1 MLSPGARLGPYELVA
16 LLGAGGMGEVYRARD
31 TRLGRDVAIK
41 VLPAEF
47 AADPDRLR
55 RFEQEAQ
62 AIATL
67 NHPNILAIH
76 DIGTH
81 EGAPYIVTELLEG
94 ESLREKLTGSPL
106 PPRKVL
112 GVAIQVASGLA
123 AAHEKGIIHR
133 DLKPENL
140 FVTKD
145 GQAKILDFGVA
156 KLAPKREATERAV
169 APTVVGGTDPGI
181 VMGTAGYMSPEQ
193 VRGLPVD
200 HRSDIFSLG
209 CVLYEMATGRRAF
222 ARATPADTMTAILTE
237 EVPDP
242 SATGAAVPPALGRV
256 ITHCL
261 EKSPEERF
269 ESARDVAFDLRA
281 VLAELGAPTS
291 GPAATQPGRRRRLTL
306 AIAGGVVIAL
316 VSAGVFLALRGMT
329 RAPQATLD
337 PKRIV
342 VAVFENQTGDRSLDQ
357 LGRMASDWITQGL
370 SRVEGLE
377 VVPSTSVLLA
387 QPPGPSAPAHR
398 DPLRALAEETGAGI
412 VVSGSYYMQ
421 GQTLYFQAR
430 ISDAVHRKLLYALGP
445 ASGAVAAPL
454 AAIDD
459 LRRGLMGAL
468 ATSAGPS
475 VGRTLQQR
483 PPSYDAYREFI
494 NGFELFL
501 TDDSESL
508 RHMERAAEID
518 ADFATPLLWAAYLHR
533 VRGDWAEVE
542 TILKR
547 LNEKRDQLTPAG
559 RYWLD
564 GTTGWI
570 FHRYGEGLQAFR
582 SVQKLAPRD
591 PLINLRVGVLAV
603 FSNRPEEAATTF
615 GSFPKQPWGNHPLGA
630 AWIVRYCDSLHMLG
644 RYEDELE
651 EARRGREQFA
661 EDAGVRYSEVSALAA
676 LDRLDEMGRV
686 LQEIEA
692 AQIRD
697 ATPADAMLFAA
708 RELRAHGHREE
719 SLRLAERAVA
729 WYRGRPPQESTPES
743 RQRGLADALFWAEQW
758 NDSRVLFERLASG
771 GSPQVD
777 DTGMLGVTAARAGD
791 RATALRVAGE
801 LERLDRKWLFGVHTY
816 YRAGIAANLG
826 EKEKAV
832 ELLREAFAQGQAYG
846 TDLHSSLTLEPLWDY
861 PPFQELLRPKG

>member
-1 MLSPGARLGPYELVA
+1 MLTAGMRVGPYEVVA
-16 LLGAGGMGEVYRARD
+16 PIGAGGMGEVYRARD
-31 TRLGRDVAIK
+31 PRLDRDVAIK
-41 VLPAEF
+41 VLPPEY
-47 AADPDRLR
+47 AADPDRLF
-55 RFEQEAQ
+55 RFEQEAR
-62 AIATL
+62 AAAAL
-67 NHPNILAIH
+67 NHPNIVALY

-81 EGAPYIVTELLEG
+81 DGAPYIVTELLEG
-94 ESLREKLTGSPL
+94 ESLRDKLTGSPL
-106 PPRKVL
+106 PSRKVL

-123 AAHEKGIIHR
+123 AAHEKGIVHR

-140 FVTKD
+140 FVTSD
-145 GQAKILDFGVA
+145 GRVKILDFGVA
-156 KLAPKREATERAV
+156 KLAPRRQAAEAPA
-169 APTVVGGTDPGI
+169 APTVIGGTDPGI
-181 VMGTAGYMSPEQ
+181 VMGTVGYMSPEQ

-209 CVLYEMATGRRAF
+209 CVLYEMVTGRRAF
-222 ARATPADTMTAILTE
+222 ARATAADTMSAILSDE
-237 EVPDP
+237 PPDP
-242 SATGAAVPPALGRV
+242 SSIEKTVPAPLSRA
-256 ITHCL
+256 IAHCL
-261 EKSPEERF
+261 EKSPGERF
-269 ESARDVAFDLRA
+269 HSAHDLGFELRA
-281 VLAELGAPTS
+281 ILADTGGAQARP
-291 GPAATQPGRRRRLTL
+291 GMPALQRRRVAWL
-306 AIAGGVVIAL
+306 AAGGAAIVLIAT
-316 VSAGVFLALRGMT
+316 GVNFALRGMI
-329 RAPQATLD
+329 RKASVPLD
-337 PKRIV
+337 SKRIV
-342 VAVFENQTGDRSLDQ
+342 VAVFENQTGDSSLDP

-370 SRVEGLE
+370 SQIEGLE
-377 VVPSTSVLLA
+377 VVPSTSVLVA
-387 QPPGPSAPAHR
+387 QPPGSPAPARR
-398 DPLRALAEETGAGI
+398 DPLQTLAEETGAGM
-412 VVSGSYYMQ
+412 VVSGSYYLQ
-421 GQTLYFQAR
+421 GERLYFQAR
-430 ISDAVHRKLLYALGP
+430 ISDAVHRKLLHALDP
-445 ASGAVAAPL
+445 ASSAVTTPL
-454 AAIDD
+454 AAIDA

-468 ATSAGPS
+468 ATSFGPS
-475 VGRTLQQR
+475 VGRALQQR

-518 ADFATPLLWAAYLHR
+518 PDFATPLLWAAYLR
-533 VRGDWAEVE
+533 RIRGDWAEVE

-547 LNEKRDQLTPAG
+547 LNEQRDRLTPAG
-559 RYWLD
+559 RHWLD

-591 PLINLRVGVLAV
+591 PLVNLRVGVLAV
-603 FSNRPEEAATTF
+603 FSNRPEEAAATF

-644 RYEDELE
+644 RFKDELE

-676 LDRLDEMGRV
+676 LDRLDEMSRV

-758 NDSRVLFERLASG
+758 NDSRVLFESLASG